1 MKKIMF
7 LLALISGIL
16 VFVVS
21 CSKDDDATTATSSD
35 GCTAVTSCSYTTSG
49 SISGAAGDNV
59 TLTGTYDKFI
69 QASTTFTIDN
79 TTGCISDST
88 LLGMFG
94 SAIPDGTQ
102 SAVMQIVI
110 TGSDSFADRA
120 SFYTGTGCQSGNEIA
135 RYVFGRTNL
144 TWGDNVSGLSTSG
157 KPSTASKFT
166 YTDSCMILYP
176 DTTVGTT
183 FLNSL
188 ISSSGITLTQGN
200 NKTCAD
206 NGNTK
211 HGILHLS
218 DSTWD
223 GTANDNRTLLLA
235 FDNASEMS
243 TWDISDPDTYTRID

>member
-1 MKKIMF
+1 MF
-7 LLALISGIL
+7 SLALISGIL

-21 CSKDDDATTATSSD
+21 CSEDEEATTTSSD
-35 GCTAVTSCSYTTSG
+35 GCTVVTSCSYTASG

-59 TLTGTYDKFI
+59 TLTGTYDKYI
-69 QASTTFTIDN
+69 QASSTYTIDN

-88 LLGMFG
+88 LLGFFG

-102 SAVMQIVI
+102 SAVLQTVI
-110 TGSDSFADRA
+110 TGSDSFAERA
-120 SFYTGTGCQSGNEIA
+120 SFYTSTGCQSGNEIA
-135 RYVFGRTNL
+135 RYVFGRNNL

-176 DTTVGTT
+176 DTTVGTAY
-183 FLNSL
+183 LNSL
-188 ISSSGITLTQGN
+188 IRSSGITLTQGN

-206 NGNTK
+206 SGKTM

-223 GTANDNRTLLLA
+223 ATANDNRTLLMAL
-235 FDNASEMS
+235 DNASEMS